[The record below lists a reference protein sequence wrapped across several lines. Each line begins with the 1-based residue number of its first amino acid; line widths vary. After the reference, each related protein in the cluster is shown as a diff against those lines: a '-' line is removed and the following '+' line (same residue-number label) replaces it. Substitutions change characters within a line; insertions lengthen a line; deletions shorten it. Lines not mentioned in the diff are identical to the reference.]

1 MEKERK
7 ENIRNLRIAL
17 VGLITAVIILFIIG
31 WIIYKP
37 EPVVI
42 QGSAEATEV
51 RVSGKVAGRI
61 QQFLAEE
68 GEWVERGDT
77 LVLIDSPEIYAKLA
91 QATAA
96 QNAAMAQ
103 DRKAQKGARS
113 EVIQGAYEMWQKA
126 EVGVDI
132 ARKSYDRVER
142 LFEKGVVTAQKRDE
156 AEAQYQAAVAQAAA
170 AKSQYEM
177 AKNGA
182 EAEDK
187 AAALAMVDRAQG
199 AVQEVEAYM
208 KETTLIAPISGEV
221 TEIFPKQGELVG
233 TGAPIMN
240 IMDLDDIWF
249 SFNIREDLLN
259 DMKKGAIITIKIPAL
274 NNREAK
280 LEINYLKAMASFAT
294 WKATKTTGDFD
305 LKTFEVRA
313 KPVEP
318 IKDLRPG
325 MTALVIG
332 NW

>member
-1 MEKERK
+1 MEKEKK

-17 VGLITAVIILFIIG
+17 VGLITVLLVVFIIG

-42 QGSAEATEV
+42 QGAAEASEV
-51 RVSGKVAGRI
+51 RVSGKMAGRI
-61 QQFLAEE
+61 QRLLAKE
-68 GEWVERGDT
+68 GEWVEKGDT
-77 LVLIDSPEIYAKLA
+77 LVFIDSPEIQAKLA

-96 QNAAMAQ
+96 QNAAKAQ
-103 DRKAQKGARS
+103 DRKAQKGARD

-126 EVGVDI
+126 EVGTDI
-132 ARKSYDRVER
+132 ARKSYDRVQR
-142 LFEKGVVTAQKRDE
+142 LFDRGVVPAQKRDE

-170 AKSQYEM
+170 AKTQYEM

-187 AAALAMVDRAQG
+187 AAALALVDQAQG
-199 AVQEVEAYM
+199 AIQEVEAYM
-208 KETTLIAPISGEV
+208 RETTLVAPISGEV
-221 TEIFPKQGELVG
+221 TEVFPKPGELVG

-240 IMDLDDIWF
+240 IVDLDDIWF
-249 SFNIREDLLN
+249 TFNVREDLLN
-259 DMKKGAIITIKIPAL
+259 DMKKGAKVTVRIPAL
-274 NNREAK
+274 NNQEAE
-280 LEINYLKAMASFAT
+280 LEVTYIKAMASFAT

-313 KPVEP
+313 RPVEP

-325 MTALVIG
+325 MTALVVG
-332 NW
+332 N